1 MRSLI
6 LSVILSGAFT
16 VSAEQILPDEMHCT
30 PVLIEIP
37 LHDNICDYGTGV
49 FIGESNKIFLVT
61 AAHVIFNFNSTNKLE
76 LQNSK
81 ATLYAFKYGKD
92 STDKNVTFLDLKK
105 LMDEGFVRRYST
117 HDVAVIQLGKSIPT
131 GTNNISQEF
140 FENGVNFTNDSSVDL
155 LLAGSNCRKFNDIQ
169 DGSEAYILGYPVELL
184 NTNIQAEVDFS
195 YPLIR
200 KGIISQRNLK
210 TGKLIIDSG
219 VYGGNSGGPVIIIE
233 HPFLDRTTY
242 KIGGLITQFVPV
254 MTRIVPQIGVTN
266 SDLVNSGY
274 GVAEPIDYALQL
286 MRQ

>member
-1 MRSLI
+1 
-6 LSVILSGAFT
+6 
-16 VSAEQILPDEMHCT
+16 
-30 PVLIEIP
+30 
-37 LHDNICDYGTGV
+37 
-49 FIGESNKIFLVT
+49 
-61 AAHVIFNFNSTNKLE
+61 
-76 LQNSK
+76 
-81 ATLYAFKYGKD
+81 
-92 STDKNVTFLDLKK
+92 
-105 LMDEGFVRRYST
+105 MDEGFVRRYST